1 MAAGLDGGRGRQP
14 GGRRRATVRPGPG
27 RGLAG
32 AALACFLAGGVA
44 GTLLGGRMAD
54 RIGLVRA
61 LQLGTV
67 AMVPALVLLR
77 LCPNPGIA
85 LAAAGAAGLATN
97 IPFAVMIKLG
107 QDYLPSRPGTAT
119 GVTLGLAVSIGGLFA
134 PVLGAIAEAR
144 GIAAVFTVLC
154 FVPGLAL
161 ILGAFLPDPAV
172 PGESTADARSRRAP
186 AGRRETPRSLLPG
199 RSRAR

>member
-1 MAAGLDGGRGRQP
+1 VVPKVAWKAA
-14 GGRRRATVRPGPG
+14 VK
-27 RGLAG
+27 
-32 AALACFLAGGVA
+32 ALVVGVA

-67 AMVPALVLLR
+67 TMVPALVALR
-77 LCPNPGIA
+77 LCPDAGIA
-85 LAAAGAAGLATN
+85 LAAAAAAGLAVS
-97 IPFAVMIKLG
+97 IPFSVMIKLG

-119 GVTLGLAVSIGGLFA
+119 GITLGLAVSIGGLFA

-154 FVPGLAL
+154 FAPALAL
-161 ILGAFLPDPAV
+161 ILGALLPDPAAR
-172 PGESTADARSRRAP
+172 EASTVTDENTAPDENTVTDENMEDARSRRAL
-186 AGRRETPRSLLPG
+186 AGRRGTPRSLLPG
-199 RSRAR
+199 RSRGR

>member
-1 MAAGLDGGRGRQP
+1 
-14 GGRRRATVRPGPG
+14 V
-27 RGLAG
+27 
-32 AALACFLAGGVA
+32 GGVA
-44 GTLLGGRMAD
+44 GTLLGGRIAD

-67 AMVPALVLLR
+67 AMVPALVALR
-77 LCPNPGIA
+77 LCPNAGIA
-85 LAAAGAAGLATN
+85 LVVAGAAGLATN
-97 IPFAVMIKLG
+97 ISFSVMIKLG

-119 GVTLGLAVSIGGLFA
+119 GVTLGLAVSVGGLFA

-186 AGRRETPRSLLPG
+186 AGRRGTPRSLLPG
-199 RSRAR
+199 RSRGH